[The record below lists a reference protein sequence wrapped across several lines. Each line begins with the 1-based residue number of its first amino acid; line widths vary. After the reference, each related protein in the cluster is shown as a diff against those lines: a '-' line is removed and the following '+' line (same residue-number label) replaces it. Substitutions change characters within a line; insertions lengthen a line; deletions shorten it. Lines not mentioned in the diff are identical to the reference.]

1 MLIVLV
7 LKVFERQNTVI
18 FIASHD
24 VVCSCARLAIKY
36 ATLETVRSLGAFL
49 LAISAFYLGFSA
61 FFDCK
66 HINQAIQ
73 IKTCWK
79 IFQIA
84 TFRYSADGLTF
95 RASDGFAAMARR
107 MPLFQAVQTK
117 TV

>member
-1 MLIVLV
+1 MG
-7 LKVFERQNTVI
+7 
-18 FIASHD
+18 SY
-24 VVCSCARLAIKY
+24 ARLTIKY

-49 LAISAFYLGFSA
+49 LTISTFYLAVSTLFNSQ
-61 FFDCK
+61 

-73 IKTCWK
+73 VKTGWK

-84 TFRYSADGLTF
+84 TFRYSANGLTLW
-95 RASDGFAAMARR
+95 ASDRVAAMARL